1 MEYLVLCS
9 TNKWI
14 QSKVLAI
21 GYTQK
26 IDENPYEDL
35 NTLIEQS
42 SRLYYSNR
50 IYIALLGNPLDM
62 PLASV
67 SKSLINT

>member
-1 MEYLVLCS
+1 MNTKQGVS
-9 TNKWI
+9 NRI
-14 QSKVLAI
+14 HS
-21 GYTQK
+21 K

-42 SRLYYSNR
+42 ARLYYSNR